1 MIGNYNETNE
11 GSIITGH
18 ASDQWRKETTEHFVS
33 TAHSVHSLTNFNYV
47 MHAIFFLK
55 EGVTGQQS
63 KTTVM
68 QSSSESTSGSG
79 SSDDRYVT

>member
-1 MIGNYNETNE
+1 MIGSYNETNE

-33 TAHSVHSLTNFNYV
+33 TAHSIHSLTNFNYV
-47 MHAIFFLK
+47 MHAHFFLK

-63 KTTVM
+63 
-68 QSSSESTSGSG
+68 SSESISSE